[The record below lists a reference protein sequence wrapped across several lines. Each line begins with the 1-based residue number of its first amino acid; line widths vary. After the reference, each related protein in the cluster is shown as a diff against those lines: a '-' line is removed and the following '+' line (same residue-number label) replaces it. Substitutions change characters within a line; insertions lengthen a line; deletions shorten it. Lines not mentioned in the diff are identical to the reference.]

1 MFETPTQFSMHIEQ
15 LTVER
20 GITHMDAVLQYCEEN
35 SLEPDEIK
43 SLVNRP
49 LRDKIESNMRE
60 INLLPKHATLEFE

>member
-1 MFETPTQFSMHIEQ
+1 MFETPAQFSMHIEQ
-15 LTVER
+15 LTVEH

-60 INLLPKHATLEFE
+60 INLLPKQATLEFE